1 MIQERSEVIFHHVEA
16 ERVLLRELT
25 LDEDIVDKE
34 LFEDHLWLELGQVPL
49 YVKLLL
55 VLSQHFVNVLETLF
69 VKWLVQLAELFDKL
83 RGIL

>member
-16 ERVLLRELT
+16 EWVLLRELT
-25 LDEDIVDKE
+25 LDEDIVDQE
-34 LFEDHLWLELGQVPL
+34 LFEHHLWLELSQVPL

-55 VLSQHFVNVLETLF
+55 VLSQHFVNVLKTLF
-69 VKWLVQLAELFDKL
+69 VKWLVQLAELFDEL